1 MKTNL
6 KFLENEKQFEVLQFR
21 KSKIINN
28 YKIIKTQWT
37 KEEELYLAEKWGEL
51 SVEKIALNLKRSITA
66 VLLKKNRLKLGKF
79 LENGDYIT
87 FNQLSNII
95 RGDGNCWWDCK
106 RIINAGFPLIK
117 KRIHKKNFKVV
128 KLENFFKWFEK
139 NKHLIDISRTTKG
152 DFGLEP
158 EWVEEKRKADKR
170 YQEYKGRKWSETDDN
185 KLINLLNEFKYG
197 YRYISIQLKRTEGAI
212 KRRMLDLKIKARPI
226 KKDNHNLWSDEEK
239 EIVKNMYNK
248 GYNPVIIAEYVNR
261 SASAI
266 NGVLERNNFYKDV
279 ELCKK

>member
-6 KFLENEKQFEVLQFR
+6 KFLENAKQKEVLQFR
-21 KSKIINN
+21 KSKIINS

-79 LENGDYIT
+79 LENGNYIT

-95 RGDGNCWWDCK
+95 RGNGNYYGDCK
-106 RIINAGFPLIK
+106 RIIKAGFPLIK
-117 KRIHKKNFKVV
+117 KRIHKKNFKVI

-139 NKHLIDISRTTKG
+139 NKHLIDISRTEKG

-170 YQEYKGRKWSETDDN
+170 YQEYNKRKWSETDDK

-226 KKDNHNLWSDEEK
+226 KKDNHNLWSYKEK
-239 EIVKNMYNK
+239 EIVKTMYNK
-248 GYNPVIIAEYVNR
+248 GYKAVIIAEYVER

-266 NGVLERNNFYKDV
+266 NALIERNNFYKEQKV
-279 ELCKK
+279 

>member
-170 YQEYKGRKWSETDDN
+170 YQEYNGRKWSETDDK

-248 GYNPVIIAEYVNR
+248 GYKAVIIAEYVER

-266 NGVLERNNFYKDV
+266 NALIERNNFYKEQKV
-279 ELCKK
+279 